1 MTTENQQQEQTV
13 ENQQQDPATAA
24 QDAAAARGAKAL
36 DTMYPEAWRR
46 LQKARESLPPGGR
59 VYSSPGAAALA
70 EAEMT
75 PPSPEE
81 QARETRRLE
90 LLRNPAYLDG
100 NHKDHAKVMP
110 EIRQI
115 MAAGQTQ
122 EERDAFVNQP
132 VSALRGAIGVQD
144 EFLRLPAHVRN
155 EWDED
160 VEAVAIAFF
169 NEQGIAAL
177 EAKSV
182 YAWYINRSLANGG
195 QFTEADGE
203 AFKTFAKGKLSE
215 ADRKLIKWHVGDE
228 K

>member
-1 MTTENQQQEQTV
+1 DLDRGVVVIDASAGGRRQDRTQDASRTRGEDLEPGEPVMTTENQQQEQTV

-100 NHKDHAKVMP
+100 NHKDHAKVM
-110 EIRQI
+110 
-115 MAAGQTQ
+115 
-122 EERDAFVNQP
+122 
-132 VSALRGAIGVQD
+132 
-144 EFLRLPAHVRN
+144 
-155 EWDED
+155 
-160 VEAVAIAFF
+160 
-169 NEQGIAAL
+169 
-177 EAKSV
+177 
-182 YAWYINRSLANGG
+182 
-195 QFTEADGE
+195 
-203 AFKTFAKGKLSE
+203 
-215 ADRKLIKWHVGDE
+215 
-228 K
+228 